1 VLPPEASSTKP
12 AGELPGAVIEGEAR
26 EVGNELPHRN
36 VVYGNDLRAEQQRAA
51 DLARRE
57 RELNNQP
64 LQIGQSE
71 TIFAGGTPGADP
83 RNSAYTPPK
92 LSRDQVDTSMG
103 EQSTRDPR
111 SPVAQSIEQAGS
123 ATDSVF
129 GPLKS
134 LRITRKGKPFAT
146 EKEAAMASR
155 KGQEMP
161 VPLNGG
167 GFGVAAIGEVQQA
180 QAQQG
185 AVKQPSS
192 NSAQQDRQDGKTEI
206 AQNGMV
212 IVHGSGNPG
221 MSEQDIQIVRAS
233 GQKQGKKGRVYG
245 GFYGTSE
252 QDAHQAQAYA
262 DMMGGTPTLYDVK
275 IKPGTKVLHKQGD
288 ITRLSESYI
297 NELVS
302 QGYGVVTGTDPRG
315 QTEHVVIDKS
325 AVASMAPRGAQATPS
340 QVNDTN
346 VADMRQP
353 SDQPAA
359 SVSAETV
366 PAPSALTA
374 ASRITSAALKVH
386 LAADGWGENTIAF
399 PALIAMMDL

>member
-1 VLPPEASSTKP
+1 MVSP
-12 AGELPGAVIEGEAR
+12 APIPATALILRHGSPATRLNAPWGGVHSGSAFPSQAV
-26 EVGNELPHRN
+26 HR
-36 VVYGNDLRAEQQRAA
+36 
-51 DLARRE
+51 
-57 RELNNQP
+57 
-64 LQIGQSE
+64 
-71 TIFAGGTPGADP
+71 
-83 RNSAYTPPK
+83 
-92 LSRDQVDTSMG
+92 
-103 EQSTRDPR
+103 
-111 SPVAQSIEQAGS
+111 QAGS

-129 GPLKS
+129 GPCNLCG
-134 LRITRKGKPFAT
+134 ITRKGKPFAT

-155 KGQEMP
+155 KDQEMP

-185 AVKQPSS
+185 AVNQPSS

-233 GQKQGKKGRVYG
+233 GQKQGKRAVSMVALWHQRAGRAPSASLRRWDG
-245 GFYGTSE
+245 RH
-252 QDAHQAQAYA
+252 AH
-262 DMMGGTPTLYDVK
+262 LYDVK

-302 QGYGVVTGTDPRG
+302 RGYGVVTGTDPRG

-325 AVASMAPRGAQATPS
+325 AVASMARAARKQPRPKSTTRMS
-340 QVNDTN
+340 
-346 VADMRQP
+346 RH
-353 SDQPAA
+353 A
-359 SVSAETV
+359 S
-366 PAPSALTA
+366 
-374 ASRITSAALKVH
+374 
-386 LAADGWGENTIAF
+386 TI
-399 PALIAMMDL
+399 

>member
-1 VLPPEASSTKP
+1 
-12 AGELPGAVIEGEAR
+12 
-26 EVGNELPHRN
+26 
-36 VVYGNDLRAEQQRAA
+36 
-51 DLARRE
+51 
-57 RELNNQP
+57 
-64 LQIGQSE
+64 
-71 TIFAGGTPGADP
+71 
-83 RNSAYTPPK
+83 
-92 LSRDQVDTSMG
+92 
-103 EQSTRDPR
+103 
-111 SPVAQSIEQAGS
+111 
-123 ATDSVF
+123 
-129 GPLKS
+129 
-134 LRITRKGKPFAT
+134 
-146 EKEAAMASR
+146 
-155 KGQEMP
+155 MP

-366 PAPSALTA
+366 PAPSATAGEASQLAPAIGRERQGDQPSAGETAAAGAGPAIAGLADRAGSGYPADNTPASPVPNGQQQDDQALTA
-374 ASRITSAALKVH
+374 PAPA
-386 LAADGWGENTIAF
+386 GAF
-399 PALIAMMDL
+399 YWLSFSLSPL